1 MQDIKDKICDYA
13 LEEIMGERFGD
24 YSKSIIQ
31 ERALPDVR
39 DGLKP
44 VQRRILYGMYRNHNT
59 FDKPHKKSATAV
71 GDVMGKYHPHGDSSI
86 YEAMIRMSQWWKQ
99 NTVYIDVQGNN
110 GSMDGDGPAAMRYT
124 EARLAKISNE
134 LLKDIDKNT
143 VEWNN
148 RNKCGLCY

>member
-1 MQDIKDKICDYA
+1 MQDISDKICNYA

-59 FDKPHKKSATAV
+59 YDKPHKKSATAV
-71 GDVMGKYHPHGDSSI
+71 GDVMGKYHLHGDSSI
-86 YEAMIRMSQWWKQ
+86 YEAMIRMSQW
-99 NTVYIDVQGNN
+99 
-110 GSMDGDGPAAMRYT
+110 
-124 EARLAKISNE
+124 
-134 LLKDIDKNT
+134 
-143 VEWNN
+143 
-148 RNKCGLCY
+148 